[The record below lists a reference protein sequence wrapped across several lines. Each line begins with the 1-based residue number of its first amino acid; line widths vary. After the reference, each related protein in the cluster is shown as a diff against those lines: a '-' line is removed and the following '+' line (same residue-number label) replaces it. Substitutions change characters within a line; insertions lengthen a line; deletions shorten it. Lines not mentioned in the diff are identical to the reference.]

1 MKKLVFM
8 FAAVVAMSFASCGNG
23 TDANA
28 EAVDS
33 DSLAPVEEEVC
44 CDSACADSAVV
55 DSAAVDSLAQ

>member
-1 MKKLVFM
+1 M

-33 DSLAPVEEEVC
+33 DSIAPVEEEAC
-44 CDSACADSAVV
+44 CDSVCDSIAAG
-55 DSAAVDSLAQ
+55 DSVTVDSLAQ